1 MNLLDIAIVAALGLF
16 VLSGVHK
23 GFLYTA
29 ISVASI
35 LVCLMLA
42 FIIMPLAARRV
53 VSNDKIFNSM
63 LYYTE
68 GSEYIYDVEF
78 GKMPITKIDKADL
91 EEIYERSDVA
101 YPMDRRI
108 RENIEN
114 ASFEDEGITLLGD
127 YYNRTMVLVTINILT
142 FMLIYAAV
150 RVVFAFGLGWWNYA
164 KTLPKLKKV
173 DLPAAIGTGLI
184 RGLLALFV
192 LFMLVPI
199 ILTVLPFDVVEDL
212 VDGSTL
218 ASFFYRSNF
227 LLSLMPGA

>member
-1 MNLLDIAIVAALGLF
+1 MNLLDIVIIAALGLF

-42 FIIMPLAARRV
+42 FIIMPLASRRV

-78 GKMPITKIDKADL
+78 SKMPITKIDKADL

-108 RENIEN
+108 RDNIEN
-114 ASFEDEGITLLGD
+114 AAFEDEGITLLGD

-142 FMLIYAAV
+142 FMLIYTAV

-164 KTLPKLKKV
+164 KRLPKLKKV

-184 RGLLALFV
+184 RGLLAMFV

>member
-1 MNLLDIAIVAALGLF
+1 MNLLDIVIIAALGLF

-23 GFLYTA
+23 GFLYSA

-53 VSNDKIFNSM
+53 VANEKIFNSM

-78 GKMPITKIDKADL
+78 SKMPITKIDKADL

-101 YPMDRRI
+101 FPMDKRI
-108 RENIEN
+108 RENIED
-114 ASFEDEGITLLGD
+114 AAFEEQGITLLGD
-127 YYNRTMVLVTINILT
+127 YFNQTMVHVTINILV
-142 FMLIYAAV
+142 FLIAYTLLRAA
-150 RVVFAFGLGWWNYA
+150 FAFGLGWWNYA
-164 KTLPKLKKV
+164 KRLPKLKKV

-184 RGLLALFV
+184 RGLLALFI